1 MLRTFAIL
9 LLIVVAANARA
20 APPKPTDTPDY
31 EPTEEVDSSTYMSVE
46 EGTITVD
53 VDSDVILTTSPE
65 GEAFTEA
72 SPIVTTEEPLPD
84 SVVQQ
89 LEMERAQEERLK
101 NPEES
106 EAELESEEEE
116 DQTTSTS
123 TEPPKSNNTE
133 STTKR
138 IFKFGATTLPPSFV
152 TTTSSLEITTILP
165 QGGVTTPTAETEE
178 TTVKEEVKTI
188 RNYFERKPAHMEE
201 IELDMAEN
209 RMETTTNAPLHEN
222 VELSMLVTTDAALVE
237 EDSKPSIE
245 TDQAESVAT
254 TVVPVYQYVS
264 KAAPIVTEPQPQFN
278 TMVPPV
284 KEEVD
289 TTEGAIEETT
299 ELPLV
304 SSTTASKPTTEAE
317 ETTEPAPSS
326 TTSTTETALVTSR
339 VETLLNVQP
348 ETTTSAWDTTTTT
361 STTEAPTTTTE
372 APTTTSTTSTTEAPT
387 TTTDAPTTASATS
400 SAETTTSTTS
410 TTSAPTTTT
419 STTSAPTTT
428 TTTTTERPIQTR
440 APRVER
446 IFNSDGVEVLY
457 GYSSVVRT
465 NRS

>member
-9 LLIVVAANARA
+9 LLIAVAVNARA
-20 APPKPTDTPDY
+20 APQKTTVSPEY
-31 EPTEEVDSSTYMSVE
+31 EVTEEVDSSTYMSVE

-53 VDSDVILTTSPE
+53 VDSDVILTTNPE

-72 SPIVTTEEPLPD
+72 SPVVTTEEPLPD

-89 LEMERAQEERLK
+89 LERERAQEEELK
-101 NPEES
+101 NPEKPEEELDSES
-106 EAELESEEEE
+106 EEE
-116 DQTTSTS
+116 DQTTSTN
-123 TEPPKSNNTE
+123 TEPPKSEVSE

-138 IFKFGATTLPPSFV
+138 SYKFGATTLPPSFI
-152 TTTSSLEITTILP
+152 TTISRVEITTILP
-165 QGGVTTPTAETEE
+165 QDGVTTPTAETEE

-209 RMETTTNAPLHEN
+209 RMETTTNEPLNEN
-222 VELSMLVTTDAALVE
+222 VELSMIVTTDAALVE
-237 EDSKPSIE
+237 EDKKPGIE
-245 TDQAESVAT
+245 TDQGESVET

-264 KAAPIVTEPQPQFN
+264 NAAPIVTEPQPEL
-278 TMVPPV
+278 TTVVPKV
-284 KEEVD
+284 KEEAA

-304 SSTTASKPTTEAE
+304 LSTASKPTTEAE
-317 ETTEPAPSS
+317 ATTEPAPST
-326 TTSTTETALVTSR
+326 TTSTTETVLVTTK
-339 VETLLNVQP
+339 VETLENFQP
-348 ETTTSAWDTTTTT
+348 ETTMIALDTTTTT
-361 STTEAPTTTTE
+361 STTEAPTTTSTTDAPTTTSTTSTTE

-387 TTTDAPTTASATS
+387 TTSTTEAP
-400 SAETTTSTTS
+400 TTTSTTS
-410 TTSAPTTTT
+410 TTSAP
-419 STTSAPTTT
+419 T

>member
-9 LLIVVAANARA
+9 LLIAVAVNARA
-20 APPKPTDTPDY
+20 APQKTTVSPEY
-31 EPTEEVDSSTYMSVE
+31 EVTEEVDSSTYMSVE

-53 VDSDVILTTSPE
+53 VDSDVILTTNPE

-72 SPIVTTEEPLPD
+72 SPVVRTEEPLPD

-89 LEMERAQEERLK
+89 LERERAQEEELK
-101 NPEES
+101 NPEKPEEELDSES
-106 EAELESEEEE
+106 EEE
-116 DQTTSTS
+116 DQTTSTN
-123 TEPPKSNNTE
+123 TEPPKSEVSE

-138 IFKFGATTLPPSFV
+138 SYKLGATTLPPSFI
-152 TTTSSLEITTILP
+152 TTISRVEITTILP
-165 QGGVTTPTAETEE
+165 QDGVTTPTAETEE

-209 RMETTTNAPLHEN
+209 RMETTTNEPLNEN
-222 VELSMLVTTDAALVE
+222 VELSMIVTTDAALVE
-237 EDSKPSIE
+237 EDKKPGIE
-245 TDQAESVAT
+245 TDQGESVET

-264 KAAPIVTEPQPQFN
+264 NAAPIVTEPQPEL
-278 TMVPPV
+278 TTVVPKV
-284 KEEVD
+284 KEEAA

-304 SSTTASKPTTEAE
+304 LSTASKPTTEAE
-317 ETTEPAPSS
+317 ATTEPAPST
-326 TTSTTETALVTSR
+326 TTSTTETVLVTTK
-339 VETLLNVQP
+339 VETLENFQP
-348 ETTTSAWDTTTTT
+348 ETTMIALDTTTTT
-361 STTEAPTTTTE
+361 STTEAPTTTSTTDAPTTTSTTSTTE

-387 TTTDAPTTASATS
+387 TTSTTEAP
-400 SAETTTSTTS
+400 TTTSTTS
-410 TTSAPTTTT
+410 TTSAP
-419 STTSAPTTT
+419 T

>member
-9 LLIVVAANARA
+9 LLIAVAVNARA
-20 APPKPTDTPDY
+20 ALQKTTVSPEY
-31 EPTEEVDSSTYMSVE
+31 EATEEVDSSTYMSVE

-53 VDSDVILTTSPE
+53 VDSDVILTTNPE

-72 SPIVTTEEPLPD
+72 SPVVTTEEPLPD

-89 LEMERAQEERLK
+89 LERERAQEEELK
-101 NPEES
+101 NPEKPEDELDSES
-106 EAELESEEEE
+106 EEE
-116 DQTTSTS
+116 DQTTSTN
-123 TEPPKSNNTE
+123 TEPPKSEVSE

-138 IFKFGATTLPPSFV
+138 SYKFGATTLPPSFI
-152 TTTSSLEITTILP
+152 TTTSRVEITTILP
-165 QGGVTTPTAETEE
+165 QDGVTTPTAETEE

-209 RMETTTNAPLHEN
+209 RMETTTNEPPNEN
-222 VELSMLVTTDAALVE
+222 VELSMIVTTDAALVE
-237 EDSKPSIE
+237 EDKKPGIE
-245 TDQAESVAT
+245 TDQAESVET

-264 KAAPIVTEPQPQFN
+264 NAAPIVTEPQPEL
-278 TMVPPV
+278 TTVVPTL
-284 KEEVD
+284 KEEAA
-289 TTEGAIEETT
+289 TTEGSIEETT

-304 SSTTASKPTTEAE
+304 LSTASKPTTEAE
-317 ETTEPAPSS
+317 ETTEPAPST
-326 TTSTTETALVTSR
+326 TTSTTETVLVTTK
-339 VETLLNVQP
+339 VETLENVQP
-348 ETTTSAWDTTTTT
+348 ETTMIALDTT
-361 STTEAPTTTTE
+361 STTE

-387 TTTDAPTTASATS
+387 TTSTTEAPTTMSTTSTTEATTTTS
-400 SAETTTSTTS
+400 TTSTTEAPTTTSTTS
-410 TTSAPTTTT
+410 TTSAP
-419 STTSAPTTT
+419 T

-465 NRS
+465 NSS

>member
-9 LLIVVAANARA
+9 LLIVVAVNARA
-20 APPKPTDTPDY
+20 APQKTTVSPDY
-31 EPTEEVDSSTYMSVE
+31 EATEEVESSTYMSVE

-89 LEMERAQEERLK
+89 LEMERAREAQLK
-101 NPEES
+101 NPEEP
-106 EAELESEEEE
+106 EAELDSESEEE
-116 DQTTSTS
+116 DQTTSTN
-123 TEPPKSNNTE
+123 TEPPKSNNSE

-138 IFKFGATTLPPSFV
+138 SFKFGATTLPPSFII
-152 TTTSSLEITTILP
+152 TTSGLEITTVLP
-165 QGGVTTPTAETEE
+165 QDLATTPTAETEE
-178 TTVKEEVKTI
+178 TTVKEEVKTT
-188 RNYFERKPAHMEE
+188 RNYFQRKPAHMEE

-222 VELSMLVTTDAALVE
+222 VELSMSVTTDAALVE
-237 EDSKPSIE
+237 EDNKPRIE
-245 TDQAESVAT
+245 TDQEESVET

-264 KAAPIVTEPQPQFN
+264 NTAPIVTEPQPEF
-278 TMVPPV
+278 TTVVPQV
-284 KEEVD
+284 KEEVA
-289 TTEGAIEETT
+289 TTEVAIEETT

-304 SSTTASKPTTEAE
+304 SSTTEE
-317 ETTEPAPSS
+317 ETTAPAPST
-326 TTSTTETALVTSR
+326 TTSTTETVLVSTK
-339 VETLLNVQP
+339 VETLQNVQP
-348 ETTTSAWDTTTTT
+348 ETTTSASD
-361 STTEAPTTTTE
+361 TTTTE
-372 APTTTSTTSTTEAPT
+372 APTTTSITTTTEAPT
-387 TTTDAPTTASATS
+387 TTSITSTTEAPATTS
-400 SAETTTSTTS
+400 STSTTSDETTTSTTS
-410 TTSAPTTTT
+410 TTSAPATTT
-419 STTSAPTTT
+419 STTSAPS

>member
-9 LLIVVAANARA
+9 LLIVVAVNARA
-20 APPKPTDTPDY
+20 APQKTTDSPDY
-31 EPTEEVDSSTYMSVE
+31 EATAEVDSSTYMSVE

-89 LEMERAQEERLK
+89 LEMERAQEEQLK
-101 NPEES
+101 NPEET
-106 EAELESEEEE
+106 EAELELEPEEE
-116 DQTTSTS
+116 DQTTSTN
-123 TEPPKSNNTE
+123 TEPPKSNSSE

-138 IFKFGATTLPPSFV
+138 SFKFGATTLPPSFI

-165 QGGVTTPTAETEE
+165 HGGATTPAAETEE

-209 RMETTTNAPLHEN
+209 QMETTTNAPLHEN

-237 EDSKPSIE
+237 EDNKKRIE
-245 TDQAESVAT
+245 TDQAESVET

-264 KAAPIVTEPQPQFN
+264 NAAPVVTELQTQF
-278 TMVPPV
+278 TTVVPKV
-284 KEEVD
+284 KEELA
-289 TTEGAIEETT
+289 TTEGAIAETT
-299 ELPLV
+299 ELPLF
-304 SSTTASKPTTEAE
+304 SSTTASLPTTEAE
-317 ETTEPAPSS
+317 EATEPASS
-326 TTSTTETALVTSR
+326 IITSTTETVLVTK

-348 ETTTSAWDTTTTT
+348 ETTTSASDTTTTT
-361 STTEAPTTTTE
+361 STTD

-387 TTTDAPTTASATS
+387 TTTPTTSTTSTTEAPTTTS
-400 SAETTTSTTS
+400 TTSTTDAPTTTSTTS
-410 TTSAPTTTT
+410 TTSAP
-419 STTSAPTTT
+419 ATTT
-428 TTTTTERPIQTR
+428 TTTSTERPIQTR